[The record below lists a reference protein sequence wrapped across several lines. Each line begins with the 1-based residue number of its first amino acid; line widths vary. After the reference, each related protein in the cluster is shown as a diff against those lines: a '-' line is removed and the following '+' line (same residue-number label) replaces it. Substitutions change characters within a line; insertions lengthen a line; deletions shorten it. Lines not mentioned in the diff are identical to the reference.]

1 MVLAAKTERGSKT
14 ILKPQSDVE
23 RESKPVLKPQ
33 GDAKAS
39 TPGAERTL
47 GTESR
52 GTKRPA
58 PQSVRVDAK
67 SVAANMLRE
76 SGWDL
81 ALVGLPAEWHEKEL
95 CILFVP
101 LGCLH
106 RLQLRSAPSGLRV
119 CLVRLR
125 DDADADSVVKR
136 IRTSLLV
143 AEGLHVV
150 NASSAEDIAVAAPAP
165 SPQKVSEFKIDQRLQ
180 LQKLKSQTELNG
192 EMCTVVRY
200 DEETGH
206 WLVKMDTAGP
216 DNTILVPPGNLVSQ
230 DGGGSTDALRPQRIL
245 YVAGL
250 PADWS
255 QQKIEEYFARHGELR
270 CVRLANKVKNGLRS
284 TLVAFK
290 RPQNAK
296 NAFHRV
302 NGTEVEGNTLKCELR
317 ADPQRSGSASA
328 AGI

>member
-1 MVLAAKTERGSKT
+1 MVLAARTERGGKT
-14 ILKPQSDVE
+14 VLKSQGDVE
-23 RESKPVLKPQ
+23 REIKPILKPQ

-39 TPGAERTL
+39 TPGAERIL
-47 GTESR
+47 GTER

-58 PQSVRVDAK
+58 SQSVKVDAK
-67 SVAANMLRE
+67 SVAANMLKE

-81 ALVGLPAEWHEKEL
+81 ALVGLPADWGEKEL
-95 CILFVP
+95 CVLFVP

-125 DDADADSVVKR
+125 DDADADAVVKR

-150 NASSAEDIAVAAPAP
+150 NASSAQDIAPAP
-165 SPQKVSEFKIDQRLQ
+165 SPQKVPEFKIDQRLK

-200 DEETGH
+200 DDETGH
-206 WLVKMDTAGP
+206 WLVKLDTAGP
-216 DNTILVPPGNLVSQ
+216 DNSILVPPGNLVSQ
-230 DGGGSTDALRPQRIL
+230 EGGGNADSLRPQRIL

-250 PADWS
+250 PGEWT
-255 QQKIEEYFARHGELR
+255 QQKTEEYFARHGELR
-270 CVRLANKVKNGLRS
+270 CVRLANRVKNGLRS
-284 TLVAFK
+284 TLIAFK

-296 NAFHRV
+296 NAFQRV
-302 NGTEVEGNTLKCELR
+302 NGIEVEGNILKCELR
-317 ADPQRSGSASA
+317 ADPQRSGSASGA
-328 AGI
+328 SI